1 MIQQIDFS
9 ILNFI
14 QKYIKCDFLDF
25 LFPIITHLGD
35 MGFVWILTSVI
46 LLFFRNHRKTGI
58 TMIIGLILGLIIG
71 NIILKN
77 LFGRLRP
84 FEVAEGVN
92 LLIKA
97 PTDASFPSGHTLA
110 SFISAT
116 ILFKNYKKAGI
127 CFWFLAILIAFS
139 RLYLYV
145 HFPTD
150 VLFGGVLGVII
161 ANLSLFFYK
170 KFQKSC

>member
-1 MIQQIDFS
+1 MDFS

-14 QKYIKCDFLDF
+14 QDYIKCDFLDF

-35 MGFVWILTSVI
+35 AGFVWILIAVS
-46 LLFFRNHRKTGI
+46 LMFFKNYRKTGVA
-58 TMIIGLILGLIIG
+58 MAIGLVLGLIIG

-84 FEVAEGVN
+84 FEVAEGIN

-97 PTDASFPSGHTLA
+97 PKDPSFPSGHTLA

-116 ILFKNYKKAGI
+116 IVFINHKKAGMWL
-127 CFWFLAILIAFS
+127 FVLAFLIAFS

-150 VLFGGVLGVII
+150 VLFGGILGVVI
-161 ANLSLFFYK
+161 ANLSLFLYK
-170 KFQKSC
+170 KFQKSN